1 MFEEPL
7 FDYDDIP
14 DILHKWLEHE
24 SAEQLAY
31 LADEAFEEVL
41 ADVLSFEEAVLLILY
56 LCSMYGIGAVL
67 KFEDGGSIIMDA
79 DSEEEDDE

>member
-31 LADEAFEEVL
+31 LADEEFEQL
-41 ADVLSFEEAVLLILY
+41 LSDVLNFQEAVLLILY
-56 LCSMYGIGAVL
+56 LCSMYDISVTL
-67 KFEDGGSIIMDA
+67 KFPDGGGIIMEDN
-79 DSEEEDDE
+79 EEDDE